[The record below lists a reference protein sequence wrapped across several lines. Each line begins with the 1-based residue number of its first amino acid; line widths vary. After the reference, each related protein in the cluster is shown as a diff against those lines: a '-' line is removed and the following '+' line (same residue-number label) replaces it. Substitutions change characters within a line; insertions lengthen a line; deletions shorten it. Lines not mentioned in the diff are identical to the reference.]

1 MGEAIGQ
8 SAQDHEVLWEGIVK
22 IDPSISAHMP
32 EAIEAGGSLKLFTIT
47 DTSFPYGDNAQL
59 DNHDLLADFPNE
71 ISVYVVGGKMLEYMK
86 CSVIKQYQFS
96 KVQKSSYFKRKK
108 QDTNDN
114 YSAKKIVAKKGFLLS
129 PVDAPA
135 SQHPVGCLASVK
147 VSNEYGESLIFE
159 KTGLVIFASGS
170 KTSEITFTNQ
180 KRSVT
185 VVFVASNEKPFLA
198 YMRSKPLL
206 VKLLCDSN
214 GIKTE
219 KILQEEGQDMPSR
232 QKVEDPLKILK
243 VRLAKGEISAEEY
256 NKLRK
261 LIADDEEKVGQGSN
275 WI

>member
-1 MGEAIGQ
+1 
-8 SAQDHEVLWEGIVK
+8 
-22 IDPSISAHMP
+22 
-32 EAIEAGGSLKLFTIT
+32 
-47 DTSFPYGDNAQL
+47 
-59 DNHDLLADFPNE
+59 
-71 ISVYVVGGKMLEYMK
+71 MLEYMK

-96 KVQKSSYFKRKK
+96 TKVQKSSYFKRKK
-108 QDTNDN
+108 QDTND
-114 YSAKKIVAKKGFLLS
+114 YSANKIVAKKGFLLS
-129 PVDAPA
+129 AVDTTA
-135 SQHPVGCLASVK
+135 SQHHVGCLASVK

-185 VVFVASNEKPFLA
+185 VVFVASNEKPFIA

-206 VKLLCDSN
+206 VKLLCDSS

-219 KILQEEGQDMPSR
+219 KILQEEGRDMPGR
-232 QKVEDPLKILK
+232 QKVEDPLQILK